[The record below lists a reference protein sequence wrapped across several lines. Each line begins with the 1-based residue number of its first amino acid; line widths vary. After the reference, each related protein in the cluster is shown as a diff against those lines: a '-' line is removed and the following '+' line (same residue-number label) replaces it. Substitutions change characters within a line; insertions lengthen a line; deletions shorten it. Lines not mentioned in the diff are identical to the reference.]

1 MTYEAFNRLPSYCG
15 IWKKLKPIN
24 SDPWLKV
31 LLQNYLDEHTKL
43 KAESAKYAGLTAVNS
58 ERKKG
63 ILSGK
68 PMVPGEDFT
77 PFADGVW
84 TFGHIASEAAK
95 RGISPTFAQPQE
107 TIRTVADW
115 WVADR
120 KKSVIK
126 AHHIVVSFDQRIS
139 HELHRR
145 GHPVDAMLLSSFHET
160 LSQYAAR
167 FYPGETL
174 GWVAGCHHDRSHA
187 HLHALVHP
195 TTASG
200 RLIRMS
206 GRKEYEPG
214 EDKFDYLRTNFN
226 TRSRQLFVGLTQQ
239 PVVSPELAENAAEDL
254 MLLARHAVKIG
265 KSKPGDPIE
274 FAVEQISS
282 WASSREYATRLK
294 EARASANEEY
304 LLATPRAPDPE
315 GIKAAWS
322 EIYTQFTEGSDALF
336 DTAISAIKTIIE
348 SRNSAS
354 SYAPERSKIAVPL
367 PPKITDYNALVGM
380 TPNEPN
386 RVFEDASEAR
396 RHASDLRRQKVN
408 AALIAYESSLGV
420 SSKTLDQIQ
429 VKAAA
434 SAAQAALYAC
444 LSLKIPFTM
453 RDAKLNVR
461 GQVRH
466 AIPSPSNIENFAEQE
481 MAKIA
486 SIEANLHIPEDPSA
500 KPGLLAAAQSPRF
513 RELSAPLSINH
524 SLNPSF

>member
-1 MTYEAFNRLPSYCG
+1 MTYEAFKRVPSCCG

-24 SDPWLKV
+24 TDRWLKI

-43 KAESAKYAGLTAVNS
+43 KAQSAKYAGLTAVDS

-84 TFGHIASEAAK
+84 TFGHIASEVAK

-120 KKSVIK
+120 KKSAIK

-160 LSQYAAR
+160 VSQYAAR

-187 HLHALVHP
+187 HLHALIHP

-200 RLIRMS
+200 RLLRMS
-206 GRKEYEPG
+206 GLKENEPG

-239 PVVSPELAENAAEDL
+239 PVVSAERAENAAEDL
-254 MLLARHAVKIG
+254 MLLARHAAKIG
-265 KSKPGDPIE
+265 KLKLDDPIV
-274 FAVEQISS
+274 FAVEQIAS
-282 WASSREYATRLK
+282 WTSSREYATRLK
-294 EARASANEEY
+294 EARSSANGEY
-304 LLATPRAPDPE
+304 MLATPRAPNP
-315 GIKAAWS
+315 IKVEAGWS
-322 EIYTQFTEGSDALF
+322 EMFTKFTEGCDALF
-336 DTAISAIKTIIE
+336 DTAICAVKTIIE

-354 SYAPERSKIAVPL
+354 SYAPDRSKIAVPL
-367 PPKITDYNALVGM
+367 PPKIKDYNALVGM

-386 RVFEDASEAR
+386 RVFEDVLEAR

-429 VKAAA
+429 IEAAA
-434 SAAQAALYAC
+434 SAAQIALYAC
-444 LSLKIPFTM
+444 LSLEIPFTM
-453 RDAKLNVR
+453 RDAKPNVR
-461 GQVRH
+461 GQVPH
-466 AIPSPSNIENFAEQE
+466 AIPSPSNIENFAEEE

-486 SIEANLHIPEDPSA
+486 SIEANLHQPEDPSA
-500 KPGLLAAAQSPRF
+500 EPGLLATARSPRF
-513 RELSAPLSINH
+513 RELSAPFPINR